1 MNILLVNWSWYP
13 SGGDWTYVKL
23 FKNIFENNG
32 HNIIPFSVKNEKN
45 ESTTFEKY
53 FINKIDYRELN
64 NNKSIIN
71 GIKVIANSVYSLKAR
86 KKLEI
91 LLRENEVDIAHF
103 VNIHNYITPSII
115 TLLNKFKIPIVW
127 RVVDYKLICPNATL
141 FTNGAICELC
151 KKNKFYNCTLRKC
164 KKKSILASIVA
175 ATESYFYRI
184 YNLYKYIDIFSFQ
197 SEFTRNKFV
206 EFGFNKDKTVI
217 IPNPVDIGQD
227 LPNYENKNYVLFFGR
242 IEKYKGVLTLLKSFQ
257 KLKDIELRI
266 IGDGPG
272 LEECKNFANSI
283 SLNNV
288 KFLGSLWFEE
298 LQKHLNECCFVIVPS
313 EWYEPSPY
321 SILQSFAAGK
331 GVIGSNIGGIRDLIF
346 EEENGMLFETGNEA
360 QLAEKV
366 RQLYDDK
373 EKIIQFGMNARRYV
387 ETLHSMSKY
396 YQYTIKIFNSL
407 VK

>member
-71 GIKVIANSVYSLKAR
+71 GIQVIANSVYSLKAR

-396 YQYTIKIFNSL
+396 YQCTIKIFNSL

>member
-396 YQYTIKIFNSL
+396 YQCTIKIFNSL